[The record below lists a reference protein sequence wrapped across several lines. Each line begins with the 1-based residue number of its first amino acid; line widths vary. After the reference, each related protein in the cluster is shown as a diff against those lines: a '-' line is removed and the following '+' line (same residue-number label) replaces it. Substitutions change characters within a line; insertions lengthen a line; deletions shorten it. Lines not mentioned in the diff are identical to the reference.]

1 MRIVSQ
7 RRFGGPEVLETV
19 QAPRPVP
26 GRREVL
32 LRLGATAVNPV
43 DCKLRAGRVKF
54 LGDPPFTL
62 GFDVSGTVV
71 EAGADVTGTGPGD
84 NVFGMIHSR
93 TGTYSEFV
101 TARADLLVPHPPGLD
116 HMTAAAV
123 PTAALTAWQA
133 LEAADP
139 KPGETV
145 LVHAAAGGV
154 GHFAV
159 QFAERRGAHV
169 IGTAR
174 AGNHRFVRSIGAAV
188 VIDYTTTDFTEAID
202 RVDVVLDLVGGEYGR
217 RSLRVLRDD
226 GRYITVQE
234 SDAHGD
240 PRYRMVTGKPS
251 TTVLTE
257 IGAAVAQGQVRVYV
271 DRVLPMNEVRESH
284 RLSETGRVRGKLA
297 LTPWS

>member
-1 MRIVSQ
+1 MRIVGQ
-7 RRFGGPEVLETV
+7 RRLGGPEVLETV

-26 GRREVL
+26 GRGEVL
-32 LRLGATAVNPV
+32 LQLGATAVNPV

-71 EAGADVTGTGPGD
+71 EAGADVTGIGPGD

-101 TARADLLVPHPPGLD
+101 TARAGLLVPRPPGLD

-133 LEAADP
+133 LEAADL
-139 KPGETV
+139 KSGDTV

-174 AGNHRFVRSIGAAV
+174 ADNHRFVRGIGAAGV
-188 VIDYTTTDFTEAID
+188 VDYTTTDFTEAID
-202 RVDVVLDLVGGEYGR
+202 RVDVVLDLVGGEYGT
-217 RSLRVLRDD
+217 RSLRVLRNS

-234 SDAHGD
+234 SDAYDD
-240 PRYRMVTGKPS
+240 PRFRMVTGKPS
-251 TTVLTE
+251 TTVLTQ
-257 IGAAVAQGQVRVYV
+257 IGAAVAGGQVRVHI

-284 RLSETGRVRGKLA
+284 RLSESGRVRGKLV
-297 LTPWS
+297 LTPWP